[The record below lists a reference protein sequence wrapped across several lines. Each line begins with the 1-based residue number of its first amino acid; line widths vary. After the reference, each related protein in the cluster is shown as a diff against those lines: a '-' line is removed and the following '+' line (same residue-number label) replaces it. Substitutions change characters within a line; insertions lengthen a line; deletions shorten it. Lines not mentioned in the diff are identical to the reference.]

1 MLYLILLKITLIAG
15 RLKKNSFIL
24 RDFMD
29 DKKKLLIVFSKGTL
43 DMAFPPF
50 MMATSAAALDWEVH
64 LYFTFWG
71 MDIITN
77 SKSLKISPVG
87 NPSLGIPTI
96 LGVIPGM
103 TALTTYMMKR
113 KMKASKMPTLES
125 LIDMAKKAGV
135 IFHACSPTMELSGV
149 TKDDLIP
156 ACNDVIGAA
165 TFIDLAG
172 EAEVTLF
179 I

>member
-1 MLYLILLKITLIAG
+1 MKL
-15 RLKKNSFIL
+15 SE
-24 RDFMD
+24 
-29 DKKKLLIVFSKGTL
+29 KKKLLIVCSKGTL

-50 MMATSAAALDWEVH
+50 MMATTAASLDWDVH

-77 SKSLKISPVG
+77 SKALKISPVG
-87 NPSLGIPTI
+87 NPSLGLPNI
-96 LGVIPGM
+96 LGMIPGM
-103 TALTTYMMKR
+103 TAVATWMMKR
-113 KMKASKMPTLES
+113 KMRESNMPSIES

-135 IFHACSPTMELSGV
+135 KFHACSPTMKLSGI

-156 ACNDVIGAA
+156 QCDDIIGAA

-172 EAEVTLF
+172 DDSVTIF
-179 I
+179 V

>member
-1 MLYLILLKITLIAG
+1 L
-15 RLKKNSFIL
+15 SE
-24 RDFMD
+24 
-29 DKKKLLIVFSKGTL
+29 KKKLLIVCSKGTL

-50 MMATSAAALDWEVH
+50 MMATSAASMDWDVH

-87 NPSLGIPTI
+87 NPSLGLPNIV
-96 LGVIPGM
+96 GMIPGM
-103 TALTTYMMKR
+103 TAVATWMMKR
-113 KMKASKMPTLES
+113 KMRESGMPSLES
-125 LIDMAKKAGV
+125 LIDMAKRAGV
-135 IFHACSPTMELSGV
+135 KFHACSPTMKLSGIS
-149 TKDDLIP
+149 KEDLIP
-156 ACNDVIGAA
+156 QCDDIIGAA

-172 EAEVTLF
+172 DDAVTIF

>member
-1 MLYLILLKITLIAG
+1 M
-15 RLKKNSFIL
+15 SE
-24 RDFMD
+24 
-29 DKKKLLIVFSKGTL
+29 KKKLLIVISKGTL

-87 NPSLGIPTI
+87 NPSLGIPNI

-103 TALTTYMMKR
+103 TAIATYMMKR
-113 KMKASKMPTLES
+113 KMRESNMPTLDS

-135 IFHACSPTMELSGV
+135 IFHACSPTMKLSGV

-156 ACNDVIGAA
+156 QCDDIIGAA

>member
-1 MLYLILLKITLIAG
+1 M
-15 RLKKNSFIL
+15 SE
-24 RDFMD
+24 
-29 DKKKLLIVFSKGTL
+29 KKKLLIVISKGTL

-87 NPSLGIPTI
+87 NPSLGIPNI
-96 LGVIPGM
+96 LGMIPGM
-103 TALTTYMMKR
+103 TAIATYMMKR
-113 KMKASKMPTLES
+113 KMKESKMPTLDS

-149 TKDDLIP
+149 SKKDLIP
-156 ACNDVIGAA
+156 QCDDIIGAA